1 MISENTPKYFLL
13 LRNFQWHQHFAS
25 HLAKFWLLLSVFKM
39 SLSSNKTCS
48 RQYGNIILKRCTDK
62 YWTYRLSTCTAPLA
76 LHKKCPY
83 SELFW
88 SVFSRNWAEYREIL
102 RISEYGELLRIS
114 TYSVQMRKNTAKITP
129 NTETFCAVNFSATF
143 FSWSTF
149 TMR

>member
-1 MISENTPKYFLL
+1 
-13 LRNFQWHQHFAS
+13 
-25 HLAKFWLLLSVFKM
+25 M

-76 LHKKCPY
+76 LDKKCPY

-114 TYSVQMRKNTAKITP
+114 TYLVQMRKNTDQNNSKYGDFLRS
-129 NTETFCAVNFSATF
+129 EF
-143 FSWSTF
+143 FGNVFFMEYFYYVVIGLKMIKNGLKSF
-149 TMR
+149 